1 MTLALLAH
9 HAASPAFNGL
19 FYATAATVIPVLF
32 LAIAVQGLAFQQVLL
47 AMRWLNGAANAARRR
62 HDSYRHYYMPLC
74 LLTIAA
80 MLIAAAIPY
89 LGAAGEIDAILALYH
104 HQASGAGSLVLA
116 ATILLA
122 IIAAG
127 GPAIAFV
134 EALNRVPPRTSL
146 FPHAQ
151 PVMRPPAGYPGIGE

>member
-1 MTLALLAH
+1 MNLALLAH

-19 FYATAATVIPVLF
+19 FYATAATIIPVLF

-47 AMRWLNGAANAARRR
+47 AMRWLNGATNAARRR
-62 HDSYRHYYMPLC
+62 HDYYRRYSLPLG
-74 LLTIAA
+74 LATIAA

-104 HQASGAGSLVLA
+104 QQASGAGSLVLA

-122 IIAAG
+122 IVAAG

-134 EALNRVPPRTSL
+134 GALNRVPPRVSP
-146 FPHAQ
+146 FPYAQ
-151 PVMRPPAGYPGIGE
+151 ALRPPPVGYPGIGD